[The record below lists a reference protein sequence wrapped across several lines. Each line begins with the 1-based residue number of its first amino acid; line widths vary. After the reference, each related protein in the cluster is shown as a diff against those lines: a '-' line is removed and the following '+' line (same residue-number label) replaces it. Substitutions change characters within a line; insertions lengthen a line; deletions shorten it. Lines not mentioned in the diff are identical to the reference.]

1 VEINAESWERHSF
14 DAADVKSLYP
24 QWRSTVEITQEGEAM
39 ARRHVELFKAAKQTK
54 KAEDHTTGT
63 TRSGYTPPEFL
74 GRISEEK
81 EDS

>member
-1 VEINAESWERHSF
+1 MEINAESWERHSF

-24 QWRSTVEITQEGEAM
+24 QWRSTEEITQEGEAM

-54 KAEDHTTGT
+54 KAENHTTGT
-63 TRSGYTPPEFL
+63 TLSGYTPPEFL
-74 GRISEEK
+74 GRIPEEK